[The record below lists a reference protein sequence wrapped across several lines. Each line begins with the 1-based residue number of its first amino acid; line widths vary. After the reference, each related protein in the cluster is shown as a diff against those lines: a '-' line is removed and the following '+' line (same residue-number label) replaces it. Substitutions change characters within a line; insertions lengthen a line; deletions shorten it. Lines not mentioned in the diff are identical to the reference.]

1 MSASKIMALI
11 FGGFALNTS
20 LFAAIIGTNVAAFPL
35 TQERIARLPA
45 TTQPLWRDYLARSEK
60 QSQADRE
67 FFRREMQANHVE
79 KVSLPPTG
87 RGTVGLALNR
97 SKEWYSSDEAQ
108 RIAEIIVSFQ
118 TPAGGW
124 SKNLDMT
131 QHKRSA
137 GEHFAQGNVSRFA
150 SVADLDAPH
159 DPNWSYVG
167 TFDNGA
173 TTTQLR
179 FLANVIEAN
188 RQTPSDTARKSFL
201 RGLDYIFASQF
212 PNGGW
217 PQVWP
222 LQGGY
227 HDAVTF
233 NDSAMT
239 RILELLSDISQGSS
253 EFAFVPLE
261 VRRKAAESLRRGL
274 ECVLTAQVTE
284 DGRRTAWCQQ
294 YDPLTLQPT
303 SARNYEMPSL
313 SSGESAGVLIFL
325 MRLPAT
331 DSNVVAAVRA
341 AAEWFKHTEVRDKA
355 YRKMGSDGFRLVSSP
370 GGGPLWSRYY
380 EIGGDRPIFGD
391 RDKTIHDTLDEISLE
406 RRNGYAWY
414 TDAPEEAL
422 KQFERWNKV
431 QR

>member
-1 MSASKIMALI
+1 MWLRFRMMVVVCMLQTN
-11 FGGFALNTS
+11 L
-20 LFAAIIGTNVAAFPL
+20 LPAAILGTNTPALPL
-35 TQERIARLPA
+35 TSERIAALSSPEQRV
-45 TTQPLWRDYLARSEK
+45 WKEYLDRSRR

-67 FFRREMQANHVE
+67 SFRFEMRSNGITQA
-79 KVSLPPTG
+79 SSPPPG
-87 RGTVGLALNR
+87 RGTLGIGLNQAE
-97 SKEWYSSDEAQ
+97 EWYAADEAR
-108 RIAEIIVSFQ
+108 RIAEIIVSYQ

-131 QHKRSA
+131 KHARLP
-137 GEHFAQGNVSRFA
+137 GEHFAAGNLSRF
-150 SVADLDAPH
+150 SSTNDLDTPD
-159 DPNWSYVG
+159 DPNWNYVG

-179 FLANVIEAN
+179 FLATLIAAKGVSG
-188 RQTPSDTARKSFL
+188 SDAFRRSFL
-201 RGLDYIFASQF
+201 RGMDYIFASQF

-239 RILELLSDISQGSS
+239 RTLELLLDVSRGTGV
-253 EFAFVPLE
+253 FAFVSSE

-274 ECVLTAQVTE
+274 DCVLATQVIE
-284 DGRRTAWCQQ
+284 NGKRTAWCQQ
-294 YDPLTLQPT
+294 YDALTLQPT
-303 SARNYEMPSL
+303 SARNYEMPSF
-313 SSGESAGVLIFL
+313 SSGESAGVMLFL
-325 MRLPAT
+325 MRLPT
-331 DSNVVAAVRA
+331 PDSNVVAAVRGA
-341 AAEWFKHTEVRDKA
+341 ADWFKRTEIREKS
-355 YRKMGSDGFRLVSSP
+355 YRRMGNDGFRLVSSS

-380 EIGGDRPIFGD
+380 EFGSHRPIFGD

-422 KQFERWNKV
+422 KQFERWNKT
-431 QR
+431 QP